1 MNVLHSSQR
10 EDEISW
16 WGLGLVAF
24 KLLLGLLMLFQIPV
38 STIIAI
44 ALIGGAASIVLSLIV
59 KTRSKQD
66 SDAGETVTEA
76 TVEASK
82 AKRLQDT
89 TPVSSQHAEP
99 QRAAP
104 NASVTCAAAGWWWT
118 TDWPANDGRYPII

>member
-1 MNVLHSSQR
+1 MNVLYSSAR

-38 STIIAI
+38 STIIAV
-44 ALIGGAASIVLSLIV
+44 ALIGGMTSVVLSLIV

-66 SDAGETVTEA
+66 SDADEVVNEA
-76 TVEASK
+76 SVEASP
-82 AKRLQDT
+82 ADCLQDT
-89 TPVSSQHAEP
+89 TPVTSKHAEP